1 MLFTKASSDAHPWL
15 NNILWITSAVAGFV
29 SIALALSVL
38 LDPEFAESGVSIFH
52 VCSSLRSSQLSLMN
66 KVQFLR
72 SPRYPA
78 SL

>member
-1 MLFTKASSDAHPWL
+1 MISTRASSDAHPWL
-15 NNILWITSAVAGFV
+15 NNTLWITSAVAGFV

-52 VCSSLRSSQLSLMN
+52 VCSSLSSSQLLLMN
-66 KVQFLR
+66 EVQFLR
-72 SPRYPA
+72 SPRYAA